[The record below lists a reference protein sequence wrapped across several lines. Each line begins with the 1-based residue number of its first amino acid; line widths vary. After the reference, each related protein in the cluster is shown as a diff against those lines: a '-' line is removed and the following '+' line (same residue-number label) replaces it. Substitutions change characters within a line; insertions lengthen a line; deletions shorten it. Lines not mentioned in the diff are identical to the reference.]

1 MQTIDTTPDN
11 ESSARRSAGS
21 VLVIGLISLGLAT
34 LLNAASI
41 LQTADRQ
48 DPDSPIRSVGVA
60 VMERVVTVSEW
71 TRLDLP
77 RRWPGPALGGEQ
89 GGATPAEGATTAA

>member
-11 ESSARRSAGS
+11 ESRPLRSAGS

-34 LLNAASI
+34 LLNSASI

-77 RRWPGPALGGEQ
+77 RPWLDTALGRNQDE
-89 GGATPAEGATTAA
+89 AVPVLEPE